1 MLAGSPLAGAPLA
14 GFVALNGGD
23 SDVYLETIAL
33 ASLIP
38 GLSADT
44 IYIKR
49 GDTALKFT
57 DTIKDRNGSAID
69 LTGCTVTILFKNL
82 LTDTVEEAA
91 ATITDEDAGEVEY
104 EISAEGT
111 ETDDVGEFLVEWE
124 VTTADSKKF
133 TYPRRGY
140 YLLNILNDLDMA

>member
-1 MLAGSPLAGAPLA
+1 MLAGTTLSGSPLG
-14 GFVALNGGD
+14 GFMALNGGEA
-23 SDVYLETIAL
+23 DVYLETIAL

-44 IYIKR
+44 IFIKR
-49 GDTALKFT
+49 GDTALRLT
-57 DTIKDRNGSAID
+57 DTIKDRDGNAVD
-69 LTGCTVTILFKNL
+69 LTGCTVTIIFKNL
-82 LTDTVEEAA
+82 LTDTAEEAS
-91 ATITDEDAGEVEY
+91 ATITAEDDGEVEY
-104 EISAEGT
+104 EVSAEGT

-140 YLLNILNDLDMA
+140 YLLNILNDLDLA